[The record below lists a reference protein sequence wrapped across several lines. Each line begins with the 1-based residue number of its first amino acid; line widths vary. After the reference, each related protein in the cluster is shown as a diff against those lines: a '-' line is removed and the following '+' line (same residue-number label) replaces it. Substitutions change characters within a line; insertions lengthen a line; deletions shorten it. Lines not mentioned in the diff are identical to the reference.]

1 MHDLSILAII
11 WTSVFFASFIA
22 HRTRLTPVL
31 WYLFLG
37 STLVNLGMLPTQMPI
52 FILNFAELGIITI
65 MFALGF
71 EEDTSNFLKSIKR
84 SWGIAVFG
92 ALTPF
97 AVAYSA
103 TFYFW
108 GDKHIALLCGLAMA
122 STTVSLS
129 MVSLKTEGLSHTP
142 AATGIMTSAVLDNI
156 ASLALMVILIPIAV
170 GEATFS
176 LHSLLLIAGKALG
189 FFLIV
194 SFMGIWLFPV
204 NAGWVK
210 RVPIIRHFN
219 FKLMLAMGRG
229 EYSILA
235 LLLIALLV
243 GLLADF
249 FGFHPAIGAYMAGL
263 IIKREYFDYH
273 HDQKIDFHDQA
284 KQMINNIAFAWV
296 GPVFFV
302 TLGTKLIFDAD
313 LFLQVLPY
321 SLILFVGMFI
331 GQIVSAGLAART
343 IGHFDKPTSL
353 LIGFGMLGRAELA
366 FVVLEIA
373 YLQHNIVSLEGFYT
387 LMLTAFLLN
396 LSVPIC
402 IRWWKTHYLPT

>member
-11 WTSVFFASFIA
+11 WSSVFVASFVA

-37 STLVNLGMLPTQMPI
+37 STLVNLGILPTEMPL
-52 FILNFAELGIITI
+52 FIVNFAELGIITI

-129 MVSLKTEGLSHTP
+129 MVSLKTEGLSHTA

-156 ASLALMVILIPIAV
+156 ASLALMVILIPIAI

-176 LHSLLLIAGKALG
+176 FHSLLLISAKALG
-189 FFLIV
+189 FFLLV

-204 NAGWVK
+204 NAGWLR

-219 FKLMLAMGRG
+219 L
-229 EYSILA
+229 
-235 LLLIALLV
+235 
-243 GLLADF
+243 
-249 FGFHPAIGAYMAGL
+249 
-263 IIKREYFDYH
+263 
-273 HDQKIDFHDQA
+273 
-284 KQMINNIAFAWV
+284 
-296 GPVFFV
+296 
-302 TLGTKLIFDAD
+302 
-313 LFLQVLPY
+313 
-321 SLILFVGMFI
+321 
-331 GQIVSAGLAART
+331 
-343 IGHFDKPTSL
+343 
-353 LIGFGMLGRAELA
+353 
-366 FVVLEIA
+366 
-373 YLQHNIVSLEGFYT
+373 
-387 LMLTAFLLN
+387 
-396 LSVPIC
+396 
-402 IRWWKTHYLPT
+402 

>member
-1 MHDLSILAII
+1 
-11 WTSVFFASFIA
+11 
-22 HRTRLTPVL
+22 
-31 WYLFLG
+31 
-37 STLVNLGMLPTQMPI
+37 
-52 FILNFAELGIITI
+52 
-65 MFALGF
+65 
-71 EEDTSNFLKSIKR
+71 
-84 SWGIAVFG
+84 
-92 ALTPF
+92 
-97 AVAYSA
+97 
-103 TFYFW
+103 
-108 GDKHIALLCGLAMA
+108 
-122 STTVSLS
+122 
-129 MVSLKTEGLSHTP
+129 
-142 AATGIMTSAVLDNI
+142 
-156 ASLALMVILIPIAV
+156 
-170 GEATFS
+170 
-176 LHSLLLIAGKALG
+176 
-189 FFLIV
+189 
-194 SFMGIWLFPV
+194 MGIWLFPV

-219 FKLMLAMGRG
+219 LKLMLAMGRG

-373 YLQHNIVSLEGFYT
+373 YVQHNIVSLESF
-387 LMLTAFLLN
+387 
-396 LSVPIC
+396 
-402 IRWWKTHYLPT
+402 

>member
-1 MHDLSILAII
+1 VHDLSILAII

-22 HRTRLTPVL
+22 HRTRLTPIL

-71 EEDTSNFLKSIKR
+71 EEDTSNFLKSIKP

-219 FKLMLAMGRG
+219 LKLMLAMGRG

-366 FVVLEIA
+366 FVVLDIA
-373 YLQHNIVSLEGFYT
+373 YVQYQTISLQAFYC
-387 LMLTAFLLN
+387 LMLTACLLN
-396 LSVPIC
+396 LSVPLC
-402 IRWWKTHYLPT
+402 IRWWKANHLPI

>member
-11 WTSVFFASFIA
+11 WTSVFVASFIA

-37 STLVNLGMLPTQMPI
+37 SSLVNLGVLPTEMPV
-52 FILNFAELGIITI
+52 FIVNFAELGIISI

-71 EEDTSNFLKSIKR
+71 EEDTTNFLKSIKR

-108 GDKHIALLCGLAMA
+108 DDKHMALLCGLAMA
-122 STTVSLS
+122 STAVSLS

-156 ASLALMVILIPIAV
+156 ASLALMVILIPISI
-170 GEATFS
+170 GEAKFS
-176 LHSLLLIAGKALG
+176 AHSLLLIAGKALG
-189 FFLIV
+189 FFLLV

-204 NAGWVK
+204 NAGWVR
-210 RVPIIRHFN
+210 RVPIISHFN
-219 FKLMLAMGRG
+219 LQLMLSMGRG

-249 FGFHPAIGAYMAGL
+249 FSFHPAIGAYMTGL
-263 IIKREYFDYH
+263 IIKREYFDFH
-273 HDQKIDFHDQA
+273 HDQNIDFYNQA

-296 GPVFFV
+296 GPIFFV
-302 TLGTKLIFDAD
+302 SLGSQLVFDGE
-313 LFLQVLPY
+313 LFLQVLP
-321 SLILFVGMFI
+321 
-331 GQIVSAGLAART
+331 
-343 IGHFDKPTSL
+343 
-353 LIGFGMLGRAELA
+353 
-366 FVVLEIA
+366 
-373 YLQHNIVSLEGFYT
+373 
-387 LMLTAFLLN
+387 
-396 LSVPIC
+396 
-402 IRWWKTHYLPT
+402 

>member
-11 WTSVFFASFIA
+11 WSSVFVASFVA

-37 STLVNLGMLPTQMPI
+37 STLVNLGIFPTQMPL
-52 FILNFAELGIITI
+52 FIVNFAELGIITI

-108 GDKHIALLCGLAMA
+108 GDKHIALLCGLAM
-122 STTVSLS
+122 
-129 MVSLKTEGLSHTP
+129 
-142 AATGIMTSAVLDNI
+142 
-156 ASLALMVILIPIAV
+156 
-170 GEATFS
+170 
-176 LHSLLLIAGKALG
+176 
-189 FFLIV
+189 
-194 SFMGIWLFPV
+194 
-204 NAGWVK
+204 
-210 RVPIIRHFN
+210 
-219 FKLMLAMGRG
+219 GRG

-235 LLLIALLV
+235 LLLIALLAD
-243 GLLADF
+243 LLADF
-249 FGFHPAIGAYMAGL
+249 FGSHPAIGAYMAGL

-273 HDQKIDFHDQA
+273 HDQNIDFHDQA

-302 TLGTKLIFDAD
+302 TLGSKLIFDAE

-321 SLILFVGMFI
+321 SLILFAGMFI
-331 GQIVSAGLAART
+331 GQILSAGLAART

-373 YLQHNIVSLEGFYT
+373 YVQHNIVSLEGFYT

-396 LSVPIC
+396 ISVPIC

>member
-71 EEDTSNFLKSIKR
+71 EEDTSNFLKSIRR
-84 SWGIAVFG
+84 SWGIAVFV

-156 ASLALMVILIPIAV
+156 ASLALMVILVPIAV

-219 FKLMLAMGRG
+219 LKLMLAMGRG

-235 LLLIALLV
+235 PLLIALLV

-284 KQMINNIAFAWV
+284 KQMTNNIAFAWV

-373 YLQHNIVSLEGFYT
+373 YVQHNIVSLEGFFT

-396 LSVPIC
+396 LSVPTC

>member
-11 WTSVFFASFIA
+11 WTSVFVASFIA

-37 STLVNLGMLPTQMPI
+37 SSLVNLGVLPTEMPV
-52 FILNFAELGIITI
+52 FIVNFAELGIISI

-71 EEDTSNFLKSIKR
+71 EEDTTNFLKSIKR

-156 ASLALMVILIPIAV
+156 ASLALMVILIPIAI

-176 LHSLLLIAGKALG
+176 AHSLLLIAGKALG
-189 FFLIV
+189 FFLLV

-204 NAGWVK
+204 NAGWVR
-210 RVPIIRHFN
+210 RVPIISHFN
-219 FKLMLAMGRG
+219 LKLMLSMGRG

-263 IIKREYFDYH
+263 IIKREYFDFH
-273 HDQKIDFHDQA
+273 HDQNIDFYDQA

-302 TLGTKLIFDAD
+302 SLGSQLVFDGE

-321 SLILFVGMFI
+321 SLIFFWRYVY
-331 GQIVSAGLAART
+331 RT
-343 IGHFDKPTSL
+343 DCISRFGRKGHRPF
-353 LIGFGMLGRAELA
+353 
-366 FVVLEIA
+366 
-373 YLQHNIVSLEGFYT
+373 
-387 LMLTAFLLN
+387 
-396 LSVPIC
+396 
-402 IRWWKTHYLPT
+402 

>member
-65 MFALGF
+65 MCALGF

-103 TFYFW
+103 TFCFW

-204 NAGWVK
+204 NASWVK

-219 FKLMLAMGRG
+219 LKLMLAMGRG

-284 KQMINNIAFAWV
+284 KQMINNMAFAWV

-331 GQIVSAGLAART
+331 GQIVSEGLAART

-373 YLQHNIVSLEGFYT
+373 YVQHNIVSLEGFYT

-402 IRWWKTHYLPT
+402 IRWWKIHYLPT

>member
-142 AATGIMTSAVLDNI
+142 AATGIMTSAVPDNI

-176 LHSLLLIAGKALG
+176 LYSLLLIAGKALG

-219 FKLMLAMGRG
+219 LKLMLAMGRG

-273 HDQKIDFHDQA
+273 HDQA

-373 YLQHNIVSLEGFYT
+373 YVQHNIVSLESFYT